1 MSDIG
6 ARIAALSPE
15 RQALL
20 AMRLRSSGSDA
31 TPRREP
37 LAIVGIGCRFP
48 GGADTPGRFW
58 RLLRDG
64 VDAITPVPPERWD
77 AEALYAED
85 PQTPGKMSTRW
96 GGFLPGLDR
105 FEPSFFGISPRETA
119 SLDPQQRLFLE
130 VSSEALEDA
139 GQTPARLAGSRTGV
153 YVGTHTNDYSWM
165 LFADATRPRRL
176 RQHGH
181 VAQYRGQPAVVRA
194 RPPRSQRGRGH
205 GLLVVAGRGPPG
217 LSGIAKSRVR
227 SGARRRREPPAVA
240 ALERGAL
247 QARHAVPRRALQ
259 DLRRAGQRHRTQR
272 RLRRDRHQAARR
284 RRRRR
289 RPRLGGDPRI
299 GRQPGRSHQRSHR
312 AERTRPAGGGPPG
325 ARRRRRRAGEIGLV
339 ETHGTGTPLG
349 DPIEV
354 EALAA
359 VLGAAGEQPC
369 LLGSVK
375 TNIGHLEAAAGIA
388 GLIKVVLSLQHEAV
402 PGLVHFRE
410 LNPHIDLTGTR
421 FVIPRTLQPWPRG
434 QARRCGGVSAF
445 GFGGTNA
452 HIVIEE
458 APPVAPV
465 ADRRG
470 RRTHLLALSAR
481 GDDGLRSLARAYQ
494 EQLQDGAQTLDLD
507 DLCAS
512 AAMRRIHYPHRVA
525 VVGASRDEL
534 LAQLAATAEP
544 DASLPAATAAAGPAF
559 VFSGQ
564 GAQWPGM
571 GRELLEHEPVFRRV
585 IEACDERVRAE
596 AGWSVLDLLRAGED
610 EARLRATEFAQPAI
624 FALQVGLAE
633 LLKSWGVRAR
643 RGDRP
648 QRRRDRRR
656 PRGGC
661 ALARRRDTSRCPP
674 RASHAAGGG
683 PGADGLGGAARGR
696 GAARHRGRK

>member
-20 AMRLRSSGSDA
+20 AMRLRSPGSDA

-77 AEALYAED
+77 AEALYAAD

-165 LFADATRPRRL
+165 LFADATALDAYASTGTSHSIVANRL
-176 RQHGH
+176 SYVLDLRGPS
-181 VAQYRGQPAVVRA
+181 VAVDTACSASLVAVHLACQALRNRECDLALAGGVNLLLSPLWSVALSKLGMLSPDGRCKTFDARANGIVRSEGCGVIVLKRLADAVADGDRVWAVIRGSATNQDGRTNGLTAPNGLAQQAVVRQA
-194 RPPRSQRGRGH
+194 LADGG
-205 GLLVVAGRGPPG
+205 V
-217 LSGIAKSRVR
+217 
-227 SGARRRREPPAVA
+227 EP
-240 ALERGAL
+240 
-247 QARHAVPRRALQ
+247 
-259 DLRRAGQRHRTQR
+259 
-272 RLRRDRHQAARR
+272 
-284 RRRRR
+284 
-289 RPRLGGDPRI
+289 
-299 GRQPGRSHQRSHR
+299 
-312 AERTRPAGGGPPG
+312 
-325 ARRRRRRAGEIGLV
+325 GEIGLV

-369 LLGSVK
+369 LLGSAK

-410 LNPHIDLTGTR
+410 LNPHVDLTGTR
-421 FVIPRTLQPWPRG
+421 LAIPRTLQPWPRG
-434 QARRCGGVSAF
+434 HGRRCGGVSAF
-445 GFGGTNA
+445 GFGGSNA

-458 APPVAPV
+458 APLLSPA
-465 ADRRG
+465 ADG
-470 RRTHLLALSAR
+470 PTRRTHLLALSAR
-481 GDDGLRSLARAYQ
+481 GGDGLRSLARRVS
-494 EQLQDGAQTLDLD
+494 GAAPARRAHARPRRSLRLGGPSPHP
-507 DLCAS
+507 LS
-512 AAMRRIHYPHRVA
+512 APPGRRGRLA
-525 VVGASRDEL
+525 RRAGSSARRGRGAGRRRARD
-534 LAQLAATAEP
+534 AAP
-544 DASLPAATAAAGPAF
+544 GLAF

-571 GRELLEHEPVFRRV
+571 GRELLEGEPVFRGL
-585 IEACDERVRAE
+585 IEECDALVRAE
-596 AGWSVLDLLRAGED
+596 AGWSVLDLLGASND
-610 EARLRATEFAQPAI
+610 ESPTRPDRVRPARHLRAR
-624 FALQVGLAE
+624 G
-633 LLKSWGVRAR
+633 RAR
-643 RGDRP
+643 RAAEVVGHRADRRYRS
-648 QRRRDRRR
+648 QRR
-656 PRGGC
+656 
-661 ALARRRDTSRCPP
+661 
-674 RASHAAGGG
+674 
-683 PGADGLGGAARGR
+683 
-696 GAARHRGRK
+696 